1 MSINYNNNQSGSV
14 SMFAV
19 VFSALLIIIITMSF
33 VGIMMQDQ
41 QQAADADLSQSAYDS
56 ALAGVEDAKRA
67 LLLCE
72 EDSTKCPSELASQPC
87 NDVIKNL
94 TDLSSSVT
102 EEGVK
107 VKTGTS
113 DELNQAYTCV
123 KVETDTF
130 DYLGSLSANEFEIIP
145 LETTNYFDTVAIE
158 WFNVNNLSSQTNLA
172 IDLQNSGN
180 TPLLS
185 RSDWP
190 INRPSVI
197 QAQLIQY
204 DNQNGFRLNDFNN
217 NSAGN
222 SNSSTLFL
230 YPSSVGTNQVSMSS
244 DRRRSSSNTL
254 SPIVCKNSLSSGG
267 YSCSASLVLPNP
279 IGGGSRTAFLR
290 IGSFYNNSDY
300 RVTLKNSKDAT
311 SIVKFDNVQ
320 PEIDSTGRANDLF
333 RRVKVR
339 VKLTDTAFPYPDA
352 AVYTSG
358 DLCKNFM
365 VTNLPSDYTSTS
377 SCKE

>member
-1 MSINYNNNQSGSV
+1 MSRNYNNNQSGSV

-158 WFNVNNLSSQTNLA
+158 WFNVNNLSSQTNMA
-172 IDLQNSGN
+172 IDLQNSGT

-204 DNQNGFRLNDFNN
+204 DNQNGFRLNNFNN
-217 NSAGN
+217 HSAKN

-230 YPSSVGTNQVSMSS
+230 YPSSVGTNQVSFIS
-244 DRRRSSSNTL
+244 DSRRSSSNTL

-365 VTNLPSDYTSTS
+365 VTNLPSGYTSTS
-377 SCKE
+377 ICKE

>member
-172 IDLQNSGN
+172 IDLQNSGK

-230 YPSSVGTNQVSMSS
+230 YPSSVGTNQVSMSNDS
-244 DRRRSSSNTL
+244 RRSSSNTL

-365 VTNLPSDYTSTS
+365 VTNLPSDYTS
-377 SCKE
+377 SCN